1 MFLEVAVTFRRV
13 FFGGRFLLCR
23 RNPTL
28 PEASMQLTFWLLAI
42 VTVFEF
48 VLFFLLLSFFRR
60 LRKSEDLLVKLQAG
74 QNSLLTNLEQNA
86 QLEKDL
92 ISSFVDRQQELKNLD
107 IQLEKRAASL
117 SRLLN
122 QAEAVSRSPQFL
134 RELILSGIR
143 QGKTPLELAKGT
155 GLSLDEVNLILAQ
168 AKQ

>member
-1 MFLEVAVTFRRV
+1 
-13 FFGGRFLLCR
+13 
-23 RNPTL
+23 
-28 PEASMQLTFWLLAI
+28 MQLTFWLLAI

-60 LRKSEDLLVKLQAG
+60 LRKSEDLLIKLQAG

-134 RELILSGIR
+134 RELILSGVR
-143 QGKTPLELAKGT
+143 QGKTPLELAKST

>member
-1 MFLEVAVTFRRV
+1 MQFT
-13 FFGGRFLLCR
+13 FLL
-23 RNPTL
+23 
-28 PEASMQLTFWLLAI
+28 LAL
-42 VTVFEF
+42 VSLFEL

-74 QNSLLTNLEQNA
+74 QNSLLAGLEQNA
-86 QLEKDL
+86 QIEKDL
-92 ISSFVDRQQELKNLD
+92 IASFVERQQQLKDLD
-107 IQLEKRAASL
+107 IKLEERAASL

-134 RELILSGIR
+134 RELILSGVR
-143 QGKTPLELAKGT
+143 QGKSPLELAKGT